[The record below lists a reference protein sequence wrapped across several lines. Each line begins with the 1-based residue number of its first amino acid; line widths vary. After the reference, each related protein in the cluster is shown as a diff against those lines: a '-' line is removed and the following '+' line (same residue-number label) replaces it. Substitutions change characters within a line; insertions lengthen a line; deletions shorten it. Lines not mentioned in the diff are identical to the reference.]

1 MLNNKGPSTDPCG
14 TPCIKSVH
22 ELKVLLIFTRC
33 FLLSNLTELRVLVH

>member
-14 TPCIKSVH
+14 TPCIKTVH

-33 FLLSNLTELRVLVH
+33 FLLLKGGLSDRMT